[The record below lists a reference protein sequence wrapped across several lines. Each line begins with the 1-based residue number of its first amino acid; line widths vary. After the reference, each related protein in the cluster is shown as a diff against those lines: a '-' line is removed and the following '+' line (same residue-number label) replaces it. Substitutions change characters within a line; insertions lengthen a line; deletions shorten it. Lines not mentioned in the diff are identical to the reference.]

1 MSCYFRHMSDILK
14 EAGIEITSGNKRE
27 VDRLIHSI
35 VGIDYKNCS
44 GAWKAVKER
53 KTDEALRAVFV
64 KKLKKGLPG
73 LAKKS

>member
-14 EAGIEITSGNKRE
+14 EAGIEITPGNKRE

-44 GAWKAVKER
+44 SVWKAVKGH